1 MLVASLCRTMD
12 TPPPIWPLSPCPSWW
27 KHKQMLSRK
36 RSEASSITT
45 PRTQTVGER
54 EEEDW
59 GRARGKCRGWTGGK
73 EETNKKRDGVCLLWS
88 LISLFLHA
96 SNTCPVEGA
105 LPRRREAAGRGRAG
119 VLHEK
124 QPMCRRMLAGY
135 WWGVPAHFCWDKR
148 AVLLLFFDKKRRIR
162 QSLLWLHLL
171 NYHQAT
177 TEQFVQT
184 NHSKMNHSKLL
195 SRYMHVSWRVRL
207 VVLLFCVVLLRD
219 YTIYLHWEKK
229 GGGGR
234 DAQKCSSLQDVNHRH
249 EILDESLWGEMTNNP
264 AGCEARGVI

>member
-1 MLVASLCRTMD
+1 MPHTQVCVAAECESCRLQAFCGYFYTVQQLLLQEKKKREFCRPLKREFVHCWLPLYAELW
-12 TPPPIWPLSPCPSWW
+12 TPPPSIWPLSPCPSWW

-36 RSEASSITT
+36 RSEASSINT

-148 AVLLLFFDKKRRIR
+148 AVLLLFFDKKKTDTTVPTVITFTELTPGHKRSERSERR
-162 QSLLWLHLL
+162 S
-171 NYHQAT
+171 
-177 TEQFVQT
+177 EVF
-184 NHSKMNHSKLL
+184 
-195 SRYMHVSWRVRL
+195 
-207 VVLLFCVVLLRD
+207 
-219 YTIYLHWEKK
+219 
-229 GGGGR
+229 
-234 DAQKCSSLQDVNHRH
+234 
-249 EILDESLWGEMTNNP
+249 ES
-264 AGCEARGVI
+264 AGCKSSTRNTWWISLRGND